1 MKNSTKIFIIALIGM
16 LMTGCTRVGTGEV
29 GLRVGFDK
37 QIKES
42 ELMPGSFNQE
52 LIGDVLLFP
61 VRQIQLDVANLTPI
75 AKDNSTMKDFNIRV
89 IYDINPTSVAQLYSQ
104 VSKNFHGS
112 QNDEVILMYNYLS
125 NVVRN
130 AVFKAARKY
139 DALEMNDNRSNIETE
154 VRAIIDD
161 TLEHEKFNDAIKIQ
175 QVTVTQILPADIIVA
190 SANDLVRAKNQRLQK
205 EIEVQTAQFEAQRIA
220 AINANKGAIEYMNAV
235 SLQNISEGIKAG
247 KVNTIVVPVDFKGM
261 VNVPASPRNQE

>member
-1 MKNSTKIFIIALIGM
+1 MKNSIRFMLALCFVAG
-16 LMTGCTRVGTGEV
+16 LSACTRVGTGEV

-37 QIKES
+37 QIKDS

-89 IYDINPTSVAQLYSQ
+89 IYDINPSSVAQLYSQ
-104 VSKNFHGS
+104 VSKSFHGT
-112 QNDEVILMYNYLS
+112 QNDEVVLMYNYLT
-125 NVVRN
+125 NAVRN

-139 DALEMNDNRSNIETE
+139 EALEMNDNRGNIETE
-154 VRAIIDD
+154 VRAIIEE
-161 TLEHEKFNDAIKIQ
+161 TLTQENFNDAIKIQ
-175 QVTVTQILPADIIVA
+175 QVAVTQILPADIIVA
-190 SANDLVRAKNQRLQK
+190 SANDLVRAKNQKTQK

-220 AINANKGAIEYMNAV
+220 TLNANKGAIDYMNAM

-261 VNVPASPRNQE
+261 VNVAAAPRSQE